1 MHTEKREVVVPKY
14 IKNKYDSLLKGDETL
29 NTLESISFT
38 VRFSEAIEA
47 DIKICGD
54 DEEEYWTE
62 MVLFNNGCEVCCT
75 DIGELEDFFGEWEC
89 EYNETKYIVIV
100 KEY

>member
-1 MHTEKREVVVPKY
+1 MDIKKEIIVIPEPVKIKY
-14 IKNKYDSLLKGDETL
+14 YDLLNGDETL
-29 NTLESISFT
+29 ETFQNITIT

-54 DEEEYWTE
+54 DEGEYWTE

-89 EYNETKYIVIV
+89 EYNGTKYIAVI
-100 KEY
+100 KEC